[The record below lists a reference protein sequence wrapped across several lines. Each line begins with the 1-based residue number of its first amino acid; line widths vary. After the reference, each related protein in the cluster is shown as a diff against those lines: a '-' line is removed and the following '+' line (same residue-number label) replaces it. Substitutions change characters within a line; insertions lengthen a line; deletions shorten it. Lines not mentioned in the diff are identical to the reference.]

1 MKMYSKKML
10 ALLIGAMTVQ
20 SGIIA
25 VSAKA
30 GANTDETLSKTGYIE
45 EIGTDLSDEE
55 LSLLKK
61 GILRPDLKPVAN
73 STVNSEPL
81 YALPD
86 DIEKGPYALVVIEKK
101 LKKGDSLVLAKTEN
115 LNDGKYSTTGE
126 MIEAWYRKIDEGLQN
141 GPVLFCTDLT
151 KENAEFLDLII
162 SRDYNTVIVDTR
174 NINRALSVSFTND
187 KDAYILKYGES
198 VELGVT
204 AEGGT
209 GGYTY
214 QWFRNGLAV
223 KGAVSATY
231 TATEVGKY
239 NCRVTDRIGLRGT
252 SKTVNIV
259 STLSFTKLPEDI
271 HIVQGSSGT
280 MSVEISG
287 GLAPY
292 TYQWYKDG
300 AEIANSNSATCTV
313 TEAGRYNCKVTDS
326 LGQEITGR
334 YGTVYITEKLALSTD
349 LSEKEIM
356 PASGVVLRV
365 GATGGYGTYTY
376 KWYSDGEL
384 CATTKASS
392 IGTSAA
398 GRYYCIVTDESGQS
412 VQSRTCNVIEKLVIS
427 SQPQSQ
433 VIASGKTVTLSAAA
447 IGGTAPYTY
456 QWYKAGTAISGAT
469 SSKYN
474 TSAAGSYY
482 CIIKDSSGQSVST
495 NTASITVASAITI
508 SSQTQNYPVLSS
520 NNTAALSVTA
530 TGGYGTLTYQWYK
543 SGTLISGA
551 TKSTYTATAEGTYYC
566 TVKDSIAQLK
576 STNNIIVVKKLAIS
590 SQSGSVTINSGSSA
604 TMTVTPT
611 GGKGPYKYQWYKSG
625 GTAINGATSYMY
637 TTSAAGTYYCKI
649 TDQSNQTVYSSN
661 KTVTVLTYRI
671 TSQPQSGVIA
681 SDNGYKLSVGVT
693 GGKTPYKYTWRKD
706 GGYVGNEA
714 KITVYEPGKYCC
726 TIVDADGKTLTS
738 DTVTLTKN
746 YLRFTNTFP
755 TYAAREGNYYHLSA
769 KAAGGSGNYYYYY
782 WQKMA
787 AGTNEWV
794 YTDCHDS
801 DLYVYAGTSKGDIY
815 RCCITCERS
824 YEPGYAYLWGP
835 RVYIADPMQLKT
847 SYSFGSSTG
856 ILSVKG
862 SDGFGPYTV
871 KWYKRT
877 AEDKYNYTSAKLVSS
892 YKTSEISN
900 ISYTVHKSSTTSGK
914 YKEEYYAGYYSGW
927 KTRYVDNGDLYT
939 CEITDATGT
948 TVKTAEFSVYRSYFI

>member
-101 LKKGDSLVLAKTEN
+101 LKKGDSLVFAKTEN

-214 QWFRNGLAV
+214 QWFRNGLVV

-280 MSVEISG
+280 MSVEIFG

-376 KWYSDGEL
+376 KWYRNGEL

-398 GRYYCIVTDESGQS
+398 GR
-412 VQSRTCNVIEKLVIS
+412 
-427 SQPQSQ
+427 
-433 VIASGKTVTLSAAA
+433 
-447 IGGTAPYTY
+447 
-456 QWYKAGTAISGAT
+456 
-469 SSKYN
+469 
-474 TSAAGSYY
+474 YY

-520 NNTAALSVTA
+520 SNTAALSVTA